1 MAKTKLTLRV
11 PTKGKKAG
19 EQIEV
24 DADQV
29 DALVQNGLAL
39 RVKPGPKSDKD

>member
-11 PTKGKKAG
+11 NTKGKKAG
-19 EQIEV
+19 EEIEV

-29 DALVQNGLAL
+29 DALVENRLAS
-39 RVKPGPKSDKD
+39 RVKPGPKPDKG